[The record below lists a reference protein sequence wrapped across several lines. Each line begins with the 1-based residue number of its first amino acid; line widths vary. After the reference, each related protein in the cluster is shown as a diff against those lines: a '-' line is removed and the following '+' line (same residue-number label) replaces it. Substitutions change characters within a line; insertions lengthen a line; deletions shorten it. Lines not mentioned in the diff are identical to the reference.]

1 MAEEAAAQTYVL
13 DAFALLA
20 LFKEEPG
27 ADMVASLLKR
37 AGEGQVRMLMC
48 VVNLGEVIYRTLR
61 EYGQERSQEVSV
73 LAQALAIEFVDVD
86 RPLALSAA
94 AFKGVHRMSYADCF
108 AAALAQRESAAI
120 VTGDP
125 DFRQVEELVAIEW
138 LPGAE
143 SQ

>member
-1 MAEEAAAQTYVL
+1 MQTYVL

-20 LFKEEPG
+20 LFKDEPG
-27 ADMVASLLKR
+27 ADTVRSLLKR
-37 AGEGQVRMLMC
+37 AGEGQVRILMC
-48 VVNLGEVIYRTLR
+48 VINLGEVVYRTGR
-61 EYGQERSQEVSV
+61 EYGQERSQGASA

-94 AFKGVHRMSYADCF
+94 GLKGVHRMSYADCF

-125 DFRQVEELVAIEW
+125 DFQQVKGIIPIEW
-138 LPGAE
+138 LPTSE
-143 SQ
+143 